1 MTTIQ
6 KSGYGLG
13 LGIEGS
19 GPSAS
24 FGHGGSNEGFK
35 CQMTAFFESGR
46 GAVVM
51 TNGDRGGFL
60 ASEVLRSIAREYG
73 WPAFQPA
80 EKKVVVVD
88 PKALALFE
96 GRYELR
102 PGKFLDVKLEAGTL
116 FAGDEDG
123 KVELFPESETRFFD
137 TVEGHTLVFVKGPDG
152 RATHMMI
159 DGQLKAPRR

>member
-1 MTTIQ
+1 M
-6 KSGYGLG
+6 SGYGLG

-19 GPSAS
+19 GPSAR

-35 CQMTAFFESGR
+35 CQMTAFVESGR

-60 ASEVLRSIAREYG
+60 ASEVLRSIASEYG

-80 EKKVVVVD
+80 EKKVVAVD

-102 PGKFLDVKLEAGTL
+102 PGKLLDVKLEAGTL
-116 FAGDEDG
+116 FVIDG
-123 KVELFPESETRFFD
+123 AWKVELYPESETSFVETD
-137 TVEGHTLVFVKGPDG
+137 EGHTLVFVKGPDG
-152 RATHMMI
+152 RATHMLI
-159 DGQLKAPRR
+159 DGELKAPRR